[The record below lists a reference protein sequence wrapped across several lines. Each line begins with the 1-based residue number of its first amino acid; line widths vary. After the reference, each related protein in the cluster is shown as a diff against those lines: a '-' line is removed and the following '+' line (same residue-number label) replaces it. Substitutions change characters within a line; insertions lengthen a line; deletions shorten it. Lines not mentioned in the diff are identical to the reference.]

1 MKEGCVNV
9 QTFISTIQWFAEKY
23 MFWITLQKIKTTDI
37 VEIFIIAFLLYHVLV
52 WIKGTRAWM
61 LFKGILVILI
71 FILAA
76 AVFQMNTILWLAG
89 RTVNVA
95 LIALAVI
102 FQPELRKA
110 LDQLGR
116 KKFVTA
122 LFDFGMAQDTGR
134 FSDRTIN
141 ELVKASFE
149 MGKEKTGALIVLEQ
163 DIVLSEYERTGIEL
177 DSILTSQLLI
187 NIFEKNTP
195 LHDGAIIV
203 RGDRVVAATCYLPLS
218 DSMSISK
225 ELGTRHRA
233 AIGISEVSDSL
244 TIIVSEETGAVSAAK
259 GGVIYRSLTQDG
271 LREQLKLIQNAE
283 TEETRLQSLQRRLK
297 NAKKRRKNAD

>member
-1 MKEGCVNV
+1 M
-9 QTFISTIQWFAEKY
+9 QTVISTMQWFAEKY
-23 MFWITLQKIKTTDI
+23 MFWITPQKLTTIDA
-37 VEIFIIAFLLYHVLV
+37 VEILLLTCLFYHVLV
-52 WIKGTRAWM
+52 WIKDTRAWM
-61 LFKGILVILI
+61 LFKGIIVILI
-71 FILAA
+71 FIVIA
-76 AVFQMNTILWLAG
+76 AVFQMNTILWLASK
-89 RTVNVA
+89 TVNVA

-122 LFDFGMAQDTGR
+122 LFDFGMAQETGR

-141 ELVKASFE
+141 ELAKASFE
-149 MGKEKTGALIVLEQ
+149 MGKVKTGALIVVEQ
-163 DIVLSEYERTGIEL
+163 DIVLTEYERTGIEL
-177 DSILTSQLLI
+177 DSLLSSQLLV

-203 RGDRVVAATCYLPLS
+203 RGNRVVAATCYLPLS

-244 TIIVSEETGAVSAAK
+244 TIIVSEETGAVSVAK
-259 GGVIYRSLTQDG
+259 GGRIYRELTQDG
-271 LREQLKLIQNAE
+271 LREQLKIIQNAE
-283 TEETRLQSLQRRLK
+283 IETSRLHFLQRRLRDV
-297 NAKKRRKNAD
+297 KKRRKKAD